1 MKKVYIVGTCDTKLL
16 ELTYARDVVERS
28 GARAV
33 LVDISTGQN
42 PPAGDVA
49 PGDVAAHHPNGADH
63 VFGGGD
69 RGVTLAAMGEALGR
83 YLGSRSDLGAVLG
96 LGGSGNT
103 SAVTAAMRTL
113 PVGMPKLMVSTM
125 ASGDTAPYVGPTDIT
140 MMYSVVDIAGL
151 NDISR
156 RVIANASRAVAG
168 MAVDHPPEEAGAKP
182 GLGLTMFGVTTPCIT
197 QIRAALDGDYECY
210 VFHATGTGGQSME
223 KLAESGFMTALM
235 DVTTTEVADMLVGG
249 VLACTEDR
257 FGAVIRTGLPYVGSV
272 GALDMVNFGPRDAV
286 PARFHGRNLYVHNS
300 SVTLMRTTADEN
312 RAIGNWLVERLNRM
326 PGPVRFLL
334 PLGGVSALDVPG
346 QPFHDP
352 DADSALFEAVR
363 KGWLPAAGHE
373 LIEVEADVNDPA
385 FAQAAVAALR
395 SAVPI

>member
-1 MKKVYIVGTCDTKLL
+1 MKKVYIVGTCDTKLR

-28 GARAV
+28 GTLAV
-33 LVDISTGQN
+33 LVDISTGQSS
-42 PPAGDVA
+42 PAGDVA
-49 PGDVAAHHPNGADH
+49 PGDVAAHHPHGADH

-69 RGVTLAAMGEALGR
+69 RGATLAAMGEALGR

-168 MAVDHPPEEAGAKP
+168 MAVDQPPEEAGAKP
-182 GLGLTMFGVTTPCIT
+182 GLGLTMFGVTTPCVT
-197 QIRAALDGDYECY
+197 QIRAALDEDYECY

-235 DVTTTEVADMLVGG
+235 DVTTKSPT
-249 VLACTEDR
+249 CWW
-257 FGAVIRTGLPYVGSV
+257 AVSWP
-272 GALDMVNFGPRDAV
+272 APR
-286 PARFHGRNLYVHNS
+286 
-300 SVTLMRTTADEN
+300 
-312 RAIGNWLVERLNRM
+312 I
-326 PGPVRFLL
+326 
-334 PLGGVSALDVPG
+334 VSAPS
-346 QPFHDP
+346 
-352 DADSALFEAVR
+352 SA
-363 KGWLPAAGHE
+363 PASPMW
-373 LIEVEADVNDPA
+373 V
-385 FAQAAVAALR
+385 R
-395 SAVPI
+395 SARSTWSTSARATRCRPASMGETSTSTTHPSR